1 MSTGY
6 LLDTD
11 TCIEIIKSKNP
22 EIRTRF
28 NRVPSSA
35 IAISAITL
43 GELRF
48 GAETSSARDWALTA
62 LSKLESKV
70 RIAALPPAAGAHYGQ
85 IRASLEKSGYIFGD
99 NDLWLA
105 AHARADG
112 WIFITPNL
120 SNFELIEGLQIEN
133 WC

>member
-28 NRVPSSA
+28 NCVPSSA

-48 GAETSSARDWALTA
+48 GVENNLHPQRHRPRQHQHGATRNPVNPLPRQRACKPDRHFARTS
-62 LSKLESKV
+62 
-70 RIAALPPAAGAHYGQ
+70 
-85 IRASLEKSGYIFGD
+85 
-99 NDLWLA
+99 
-105 AHARADG
+105 
-112 WIFITPNL
+112 
-120 SNFELIEGLQIEN
+120 
-133 WC
+133 